1 MDMQD
6 TLHGGVFIF
15 LQVAC
20 RTAVLAAGVLLIQ
33 RLPRKWLGS
42 SLLHL
47 LWLVVAVRL
56 LLPWAP
62 ASSYSVFNLSPWGSS
77 RQEARFSW
85 TVQPAASD
93 ALAPVVAPTN
103 MLDHAAAASALADQ
117 TASFQSTLQSTL
129 SNLLPA
135 FLFGA
140 WLLGAAYFLARTC
153 YASWRLCRR
162 VRPLKETQDA
172 RLLRI
177 LNACRREMN
186 VRQRVALLVN
196 DATGQPALMGLW
208 RARILLPTSI
218 AHTFSDDALRMVF
231 LHELAHFRRG
241 DIAINWLLAGVRAL
255 QWCNPVFWLTSRQ
268 IAKHR
273 EAACDADVLR
283 VVGRDHFKQYGETV
297 LRVVQH
303 AMQLEA
309 SSAAAPACVA
319 GMVCFLGR
327 RTVLQERISMLHRHS
342 CHSSFARR
350 AVGYLLVA
358 TAAMVGL
365 TAAASQAQQPPKQP
379 AAAPAIPPVAHELQT
394 YLFQSGA
401 SRKKQEPLIVISY
414 DVKKVL
420 EASMAKHGLS
430 RKAAEFSLLQIV
442 TSFRY
447 PRAFDLASG
456 RVTNLDGND
465 AEKTND
471 AAKNKPSAAYYGDK
485 LIISE
490 TEREHK
496 RIAQQLEVLRKFGD
510 KQITVEVRF
519 LTVSNAFFDQLGP
532 DLLKEAESAG
542 AQVNLNI
549 ETIFN
554 QPESSKSPF
563 QAATTT
569 TVYSPAA
576 AIMLSE
582 KSIFHLMQVA
592 QADDRSNIM
601 SAPKVTL
608 FNGQTAEIS
617 DSVQRPFVVD
627 VVPVTVEHVT
637 AHQPVIQVL
646 EEGTAT
652 HLRTVANHENVVQ
665 IDCRIAHTTIS
676 NVETVRLARLGVQRG
691 VSIQRPHLHT
701 TSVQFTT
708 KLKPGHS
715 LVISGIP
722 LKSTPPRKPNGKP
735 YFWSKP
741 KPKPEPRSML
751 ILITPRVLEEPAD
764 SKPVAT
770 QRRRHAI
777 MRNEKMREA
786 RSRHKRNAGLS
797 PDSAASK

>member
-1 MDMQD
+1 MDWQD

-15 LQVAC
+15 LQVAW
-20 RTAVLAAGVLLIQ
+20 RTAVLAAVVLLIQ
-33 RLPRKWLGS
+33 RLPRKWLSS

-62 ASSYSVFNLSPWGSS
+62 ASSYSVFNLSPFGGSQQES
-77 RQEARFSW
+77 RFLLTIQLEAN
-85 TVQPAASD
+85 D
-93 ALAPVVAPTN
+93 ALAPAVDPTN
-103 MLDHAAAASALADQ
+103 MLDRADVVFAPADQ
-117 TASFQSTLQSTL
+117 TASSRRTWQSTL
-129 SNLLPA
+129 SNFLLPT
-135 FLFGA
+135 LCGL

-177 LNACRREMN
+177 LNACRREMK
-186 VRQRVALLVN
+186 VRQRVALLVS

-218 AHTFSDDALRMVF
+218 AHAFSDDALRMVF

-255 QWCNPVFWLTSRQ
+255 QWCNPVFWLASRQ
-268 IAKHR
+268 IVKHR
-273 EAACDADVLR
+273 ESACDADVLR
-283 VVGRDHFKQYGETV
+283 VVGREHFKQYGETV

-309 SSAAAPACVA
+309 SSTAAPACVA

-342 CHSSFARR
+342 CRSSFARR
-350 AVGYLLVA
+350 AAGYLLVA
-358 TAAMVGL
+358 AAAMVGL
-365 TAAASQAQQPPKQP
+365 TDAASQAQPPPAQP
-379 AAAPAIPPVAHELQT
+379 AASPAIPPSVTHGPRF
-394 YLFQSGA
+394 LFQNGV
-401 SRKKQEPLIVISY
+401 SRNTNEPLVVISY

-430 RKAAEFSLLQIV
+430 RKAAEFSLLQLM
-442 TSFRY
+442 TSFKY
-447 PRAFDLASG
+447 PKAFDLASG
-456 RVTNLDGND
+456 RVTNPDGGD

-471 AAKNKPSAAYYGDK
+471 AAQNKPSAAYYGDK

-490 TEREHK
+490 TGREHK
-496 RIAQQLEVLRKFGD
+496 RIIQQLEVLREFGD
-510 KQITVEVRF
+510 KQITVEIRF
-519 LTVSNAFFDQLGP
+519 LTVPDAFFDQLGP
-532 DLLKEAESAG
+532 GFLKEAESSG

-563 QAATTT
+563 QAATAT

-582 KSIFHLMQVA
+582 KSVFHLMQVA
-592 QADDRSNIM
+592 QAGARSNILM
-601 SAPKVTL
+601 APKVTV
-608 FNGQTAEIS
+608 FNGQHVEIG
-617 DSVQRPFVVD
+617 DSVQLPFVVD
-627 VVPVTVEHVT
+627 VVPVTVGHVN
-637 AHQPVIQVL
+637 ANQPVIQVL
-646 EEGTAT
+646 KEGTTT
-652 HLRTVANHENVVQ
+652 HLRTVANHDNVVQ
-665 IDCRIAHTTIS
+665 IDCRIVSSEIT
-676 NVETVRLARLGVQRG
+676 NVQTVRLARLGVQRG
-691 VSIQRPHLHT
+691 ISIQRPHLHT
-701 TSVQFTT
+701 TSVQFAT

-741 KPKPEPRSML
+741 KPKPESRSML
-751 ILITPRVLEEPAD
+751 ILITPRVLEEPD
-764 SKPVAT
+764 DPKTLAT
-770 QRRRHAI
+770 Q
-777 MRNEKMREA
+777 
-786 RSRHKRNAGLS
+786 
-797 PDSAASK
+797 